1 MKNILLIITL
11 LFIVKV
17 NCQIIQKEDFE
28 ILNLGDLGSPANGVV
43 AGQGNWYSQN
53 GLPTDYQIVSYD
65 EQHGK
70 SIQLIGSKNKPKY
83 VFKGNFSVADLQE
96 GNNIIKVTF
105 DVHTGRN
112 FPGGS
117 GSLRSMLYEPNR
129 WLAGIGIDYATGE
142 ARGYIQAKST
152 AGEGLHVVKLGK
164 QKYPTD
170 SWVSLGYYF
179 DLVTGNAYFQT
190 PEGTFGLPATL
201 TPIGGGSK
209 PDEHDFMNYVPTTG
223 SSIAHT
229 IGFDNYSAE
238 AIGTVP
244 LGLREAISEE
254 RLKVEIYPNP
264 ASEFINV
271 ISENIIK
278 SVTIFDATGKSVKSE
293 FSGKKL
299 NLRHLSPG
307 NYILKVQTDSE
318 ITTQKFIKK

>member
-1 MKNILLIITL
+1 MKKILLLCSALICA
-11 LFIVKV
+11 
-17 NCQIIQKEDFE
+17 NYSSQIIQQEDFE
-28 ILNLGDLGSPANGVV
+28 SLKLGELGSPANGVV

-105 DVHTGRN
+105 DVHTGKN
-112 FPGGS
+112 FPDGS

-190 PEGTFGLPATL
+190 PEGIFGLPATL
-201 TPIGGGSK
+201 SPLGGGSK
-209 PDEHDFMNYVPTTG
+209 PDEHDFMNYIPASG
-223 SSIAHT
+223 SSVAHI
-229 IGFDNYSAE
+229 IGFDNYIAE
-238 AIGTVP
+238 GVSKFP
-244 LGLREAISEE
+244 LATHEARANGKLALDIH
-254 RLKVEIYPNP
+254 PNP
-264 ASEFINV
+264 TTDFIF
-271 ISENIIK
+271 IK
-278 SVTIFDATGKSVKSE
+278 NETKVQSAQVFDA
-293 FSGKKL
+293 SGKLVNTKL
-299 NLRHLSPG
+299 DG
-307 NYILKVQTDSE
+307 NKLDVRALPKGTYILKVRTENDNASM
-318 ITTQKFIKK
+318 KFIKK